1 MGLLQQKSR
10 QSKIVVIMQSNL
22 LITDTATLLGA
33 ALCSSRCNNYK
44 NTCQLW
50 FCLCFTLKWRSV
62 GFIHKWRHFE
72 GFSGTLLLLLS
83 AGKPQILSD
92 WSTGVKQFAYVH
104 NTRRTWKWKLLMV
117 TFMLKGK
124 LAQTKS
130 PCSLSHIHYIHFHD
144 EPTLTF
150 WLLFFLTPIIW
161 VSQWRVFLCASVGL
175 AAFSTSATKQQK
187 ETCLGVINPRLF
199 GLLTLTF
206 PHISLP
212 LFFFFVNPYCSHSL
226 RLADTLTAVC

>member
-1 MGLLQQKSR
+1 
-10 QSKIVVIMQSNL
+10 MQSNL

-130 PCSLSHIHYIHFHD
+130 PRSLSHIHYIHFHD

-150 WLLFFLTPIIW
+150 WLLFFFDTHHLSFT
-161 VSQWRVFLCASVGL
+161 VTSVFMCFCRARCVLYVCH
-175 AAFSTSATKQQK
+175 K
-187 ETCLGVINPRLF
+187 
-199 GLLTLTF
+199 
-206 PHISLP
+206 
-212 LFFFFVNPYCSHSL
+212 
-226 RLADTLTAVC
+226 TAERNLSGCH